1 MNSNSVEKN
10 IRCISHEINNSLS
23 ICDIYTGIIRKTLE
37 KENYSNT
44 TVFNALNCVEQSLK
58 IINGEMTVLRSI
70 KSENLQQVSL
80 NCMINDT
87 INLSMAYIRDKNI
100 QFKTD
105 LGEDVLLYADECKF
119 KAVLIN
125 LFKNGI
131 EAIKEKGFIYTQ
143 TEKKEDKILINIGNT
158 GNKITSPEKLF
169 TPLFT
174 TKRTGSGIGLYMC
187 RQTIEEMQGRI
198 KLLSSTSKKTIF
210 QIELPLRNPNL

>member
-1 MNSNSVEKN
+1 
-10 IRCISHEINNSLS
+10 
-23 ICDIYTGIIRKTLE
+23 
-37 KENYSNT
+37 
-44 TVFNALNCVEQSLK
+44 
-58 IINGEMTVLRSI
+58 
-70 KSENLQQVSL
+70 
-80 NCMINDT
+80 
-87 INLSMAYIRDKNI
+87 MAYIRDKNI

-105 LGEDVLLYADECKF
+105 LGEDVLLYVDECKF

-143 TEKKEDKILINIGNT
+143 TEKKEDKILINIGNN